1 MSLNIIEMSDV
12 IHFINDLEDSRIR
25 DLLSLMQSEY
35 SQYTEVG
42 SIEDCKNYKK
52 LCDIPMSQINKL
64 LQVTNKALVD
74 EIDAL
79 RKEVKLLKQ
88 SR

>member
-12 IHFINDLEDSRIR
+12 IHFINELEDSRIR

-88 SR
+88 KR